1 LSPGTIILGQVTDI
15 SHQDIV
21 LALPNNLVGYV
32 PLTAVSDKLNER
44 LEKLLKEEEAD
55 KDEGSDEEAFEDVDL
70 KDMFSVGQYV
80 RACITATSDDSARAR
95 KRLELS
101 IDPKLVNKGLSK
113 RKIPVNSMVQ
123 ASVVSNEDHGL
134 VMDLGLDDSSLKG
147 FLPKGELGPKV
158 QHAKVQEGAVF
169 MCLVTGLNSDGRI
182 VKLSADHTKAGNL
195 TKGNTLTEAPTVD
208 VFLPGTAVDVLVA
221 DTTASTLTGKILGLI
236 DATAD
241 AYHSGVTEKA
251 ADISNTSLVPKS
263 KPVFYSH
270 VQTPSPGKSVYHC

>member
-1 LSPGTIILGQVTDI
+1 MSPGTIILGQVTDI

-55 KDEGSDEEAFEDVDL
+55 KEGSDDDSFEDVEL
-70 KDMFSVGQYV
+70 KEMFSVGQYL
-80 RACITATSDDSARAR
+80 RACITATTDESARAR

-101 IDPKLVNKGLSK
+101 IDPKLVNKGLNK

-195 TKGNTLTEAPTVD
+195 AKGL
-208 VFLPGTAVDVLVA
+208 
-221 DTTASTLTGKILGLI
+221 SLI
-236 DATAD
+236 
-241 AYHSGVTEKA
+241 H
-251 ADISNTSLVPKS
+251 I
-263 KPVFYSH
+263 
-270 VQTPSPGKSVYHC
+270 